1 MNPLQNISNAL
12 PASLCNVCISI
23 FRLRCLYKFIL
34 NVSSKDQCMVW
45 EIILI
50 RRKYEMHWINN
61 TTCHFI
67 CFRKRHDLK
76 TFVTSVMITIAV
88 LDILDVGRILPVLS
102 EDVFGE
108 NIFQRVYCTLGVF
121 HELTV
126 AIFLVSMA
134 IAVCVQ
140 AGKEQKVSITVR

>member
-1 MNPLQNISNAL
+1 MK
-12 PASLCNVCISI
+12 CIELI
-23 FRLRCLYKFIL
+23 TRLAIL
-34 NVSSKDQCMVW
+34 
-45 EIILI
+45 
-50 RRKYEMHWINN
+50 
-61 TTCHFI
+61 F
-67 CFRKRHDLK
+67 FRKRHDLK

-88 LDILDVGRILPVLS
+88 LDIIDVGRILPVLS